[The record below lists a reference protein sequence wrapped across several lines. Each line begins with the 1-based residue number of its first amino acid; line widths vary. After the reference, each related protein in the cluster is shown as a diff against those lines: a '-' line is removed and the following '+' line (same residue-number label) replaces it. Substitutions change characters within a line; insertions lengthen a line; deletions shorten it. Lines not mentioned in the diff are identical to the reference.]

1 MYIVQVRH
9 IQDKNA
15 KRYTYKVPDNESLNK
30 GDMVLTRNV
39 NGKEN
44 VAICVTDS
52 ENLSTNAIDMIMCGA
67 EVLSEVVGIYK
78 FCKFKTESEID
89 LKNTASEYT
98 QAIAKYHTVTNPALL
113 IHTTPLPITEA

>member
-15 KRYTYKVPDNESLNK
+15 KRYTCKVPDNESLNK

-39 NGKEN
+39 NGKES

-78 FCKFKTESEID
+78 FKTESEID

-98 QAIAKYHTVTNPALL
+98 QAIAKYHTATNP
-113 IHTTPLPITEA
+113 EV

>member
-39 NGKEN
+39 NGKES

-52 ENLSTNAIDMIMCGA
+52 EHLPTNVIDMIMCGA
-67 EVLSEVVGIYK
+67 EVLSEVIGIYK
-78 FCKFKTESEID
+78 FCKFETESEID
-89 LKNTASEYT
+89 LESIASKYI
-98 QAIAKYHTVTNPALL
+98 QAMAKYYTVTNP
-113 IHTTPLPITEA
+113 EV

>member
-1 MYIVQVRH
+1 MNIVQVRH
-9 IQDKNA
+9 IQDTNA

-39 NGKEN
+39 NGKES

-52 ENLSTNAIDMIMCGA
+52 ENLSTNAINMIMCGA
-67 EVLSEVVGIYK
+67 EVLSEVIGEYK
-78 FCKFKTESEID
+78 FYKFEIND
-89 LKNTASEYT
+89 ASHKEDVSV
-98 QAIAKYHTVTNPALL
+98 HTNPALL

>member
-1 MYIVQVRH
+1 MNIAQVRH
-9 IQDKNA
+9 IQDTNA

-39 NGKEN
+39 NGKES

-67 EVLSEVVGIYK
+67 EVLSEVIGIYK
-78 FCKFKTESEID
+78 IYKFETESEVD
-89 LKNTASEYT
+89 LKNTTSEYT
-98 QAIAKYHTVTNPALL
+98 QAMVNYYTATNP
-113 IHTTPLPITEA
+113 EV

>member
-15 KRYTYKVPDNESLNK
+15 KRYTYKVPANESLNK

-67 EVLSEVVGIYK
+67 EVLSEVIGIYK
-78 FCKFKTESEID
+78 IHKFKTESEID
-89 LKNTASEYT
+89 LKNTVGECT
-98 QAIAKYHTVTNPALL
+98 QAIAKYHTVTNP
-113 IHTTPLPITEA
+113 EVKNGR

>member
-15 KRYTYKVPDNESLNK
+15 KRYTCKVPDNESLNK

-39 NGKEN
+39 NGKES

-78 FCKFKTESEID
+78 IYKFKTESEID
-89 LKNTASEYT
+89 LENTASEYT
-98 QAIAKYHTVTNPALL
+98 QAMAKYCTATIPEV
-113 IHTTPLPITEA
+113 

>member
-15 KRYTYKVPDNESLNK
+15 KRYTCKVPDNESLNK

-39 NGKEN
+39 NGKES

-78 FCKFKTESEID
+78 FCKFKTED

-98 QAIAKYHTVTNPALL
+98 QAIAKYHTATNP
-113 IHTTPLPITEA
+113 EV

>member
-1 MYIVQVRH
+1 MNIVQVRH

-39 NGKEN
+39 NGKES
-44 VAICVTDS
+44 VAICATDS

-67 EVLSEVVGIYK
+67 EVLSEVIGIYK
-78 FCKFKTESEID
+78 FCKFETEPEID
-89 LKNTASEYT
+89 LESTVSKYT
-98 QAIAKYHTVTNPALL
+98 QAMAKYYMATNP
-113 IHTTPLPITEA
+113 EV

>member
-1 MYIVQVRH
+1 MNIVQVRH
-9 IQDKNA
+9 IQDKDA

-39 NGKEN
+39 NGKES

-52 ENLSTNAIDMIMCGA
+52 ENLSSNAIDMIMYGT
-67 EVLSEVVGIYK
+67 EVLSEVIGIYK

-89 LKNTASEYT
+89 LENTASEYT
-98 QAIAKYHTVTNPALL
+98 QALNAFYLAIGQVNP
-113 IHTTPLPITEA
+113 EVKNDK